1 MNNNHEE
8 ARRERIREYQRAY
21 RADPKN
27 KARKAM
33 IEKIRRADPENIRAE
48 KERARKARYGLPDG
62 AYEKMFIEH
71 DGKCAICRG
80 INVHGR
86 DLSVDH
92 NHKTKTIRG
101 LLCNR
106 CNFGIGLFK
115 DSPNLLIKA
124 RNYLEQRN

>member
-1 MNNNHEE
+1 MNRETAD
-8 ARRERIREYQRAY
+8 ARKERIREYQRKY
-21 RADPKN
+21 RSDPVN
-27 KARKAM
+27 KARKAA
-33 IEKIRRADPENIRAE
+33 IEKIRRAKPENIRAE
-48 KERARKARYGLPDG
+48 KERSRKARYGLPDG

-80 INVHGR
+80 TNVHGR

-115 DSPNLLIKA
+115 DRPELLIKA
-124 RNYLEQRN
+124 SNYLEQRN